1 MCLQLWPDVL
11 LKLNFDTFYS
21 TDYNLTAQTTDK
33 KEGAS
38 DEANEETILNE
49 NQSGN
54 RESYDD
60 DDEEYDGN
68 TSGLNINEWN
78 IWWKHIY
85 DDWRLYIYDY
95 EKYI

>member
-78 IWWKHIY
+78 I
-85 DDWRLYIYDY
+85 
-95 EKYI
+95 